1 MNYKIKHG
9 DKHFTYRKVNEEYQL
24 FVVETFWIDFPKYTE
39 EVKFGDKSVTL
50 YHDNQENFKLFVD
63 EMIKKVNGDM
73 GDGWGEGFEQ
83 HPVIL
88 EYEGEKGYYYFNPG
102 KVAFVHWP
110 GLALDNDKITPYIKY
125 NGSNNDVFDHGWFEM
140 GIMGDNDFCT
150 KVVGAAIE
158 VHYNMLEV
166 TDYSRQQKRVFK
178 DEIVDVKFV
187 LHYID
192 YLIDKYNTKDYH
204 FNDYEIE
211 YLKEY
216 KEYLIKQENK

>member
-1 MNYKIKHG
+1 MS
-9 DKHFTYRKVNEEYQL
+9 DNE
-24 FVVETFWIDFPKYTE
+24 
-39 EVKFGDKSVTL
+39 
-50 YHDNQENFKLFVD
+50 
-63 EMIKKVNGDM
+63 
-73 GDGWGEGFEQ
+73 
-83 HPVIL
+83 
-88 EYEGEKGYYYFNPG
+88 
-102 KVAFVHWP
+102 
-110 GLALDNDKITPYIKY
+110 
-125 NGSNNDVFDHGWFEM
+125 
-140 GIMGDNDFCT
+140 FCT

-166 TDYSRQQKRVFK
+166 TDYDRQQKRVFK